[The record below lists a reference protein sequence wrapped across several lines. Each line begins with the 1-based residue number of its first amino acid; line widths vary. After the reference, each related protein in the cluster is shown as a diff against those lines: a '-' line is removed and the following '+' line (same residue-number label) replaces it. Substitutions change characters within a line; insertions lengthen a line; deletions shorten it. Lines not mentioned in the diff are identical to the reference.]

1 MAEEG
6 KLLCKID
13 ERLNNIDEHIKKV
26 DKHIKKIGKH
36 VNNIDKHLNN
46 IDKEVKKIESK
57 IKLSK
62 GKLDKY
68 DLCHYTSID
77 NMKKFFIK
85 SEESGKYRLAKI
97 RLRNARYMNDPEEGT
112 ILLKYLSD
120 KVKKQCEEEC
130 IIDNILNNLDSVS
143 ANSED
148 VYLFSLSRNKDK
160 LHMWVHYAEKA
171 NGICLVID
179 DTSIPDDILNNKPIG
194 FVSYI
199 NLEDRYIAK
208 KNYGEEWKEKR
219 KKVEDSIEQIA
230 KYIGNL
236 QKEIELSKYGCAEK
250 RNIEIRLLNI
260 LNRIRFLFKSSD
272 YKYER
277 EVRLLQ
283 CNPTAEE
290 IKYDESYIPLLHVE
304 VENLKYKEV
313 IIGPKV
319 ENPQHIALFINSVD
333 RTITVEKSKIKYR

>member
-1 MAEEG
+1 MSEEG
-6 KLLCKID
+6 KLPRKIEELLKSID
-13 ERLNNIDEHIKKV
+13 E
-26 DKHIKKIGKH
+26 
-36 VNNIDKHLNN
+36 
-46 IDKEVKKIESK
+46 EVKKIESK

-62 GKLDKY
+62 EKLDKCN
-68 DLCHYTSID
+68 LCHYTSIY

-85 SEESGKYRLAKI
+85 SEESEKYRPAKI

-160 LHMWVHYAEKA
+160 LQMWVHYAEKA

-179 DTSIPDDILNNKPIG
+179 NTSIPDDILNNKTIG

-199 NLEDRYIAK
+199 NLEDSHIAK
-208 KNYGEEWKEKR
+208 KNYKKKWGKKNREE
-219 KKVEDSIEQIA
+219 VEYTIKQIA
-230 KYIGNL
+230 KYIRNL

-283 CNPTAEE
+283 CNPTPED

-319 ENPQHIALFINSVD
+319 ENPQHIAPFINSVD